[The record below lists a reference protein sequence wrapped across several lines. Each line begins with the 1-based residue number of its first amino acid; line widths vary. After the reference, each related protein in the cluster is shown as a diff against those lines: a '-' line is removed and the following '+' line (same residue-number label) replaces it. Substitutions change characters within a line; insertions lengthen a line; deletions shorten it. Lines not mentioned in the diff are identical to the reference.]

1 MPLAKSFSAAC
12 PAGMPATF
20 PITRPSLR
28 LLGSEPWRAA
38 AEFMAFKLRR
48 KPAAAVA
55 GDGHPVIIF
64 PGMASDGRAVA
75 PLRNHCQSLGY
86 SALDW
91 GRGFNTGPR
100 GDVDSW
106 MQALAS
112 EVRQTLKAYPGQ
124 QATLIG
130 WSLGGFYAR
139 ELGKLLAPQVRQVIT
154 IGTPFNAEAD
164 HTNVGW
170 LFKLLSGTAPAFDSD
185 LARRLRTPPPL
196 PTTAIYSRTDGI
208 VAWQTCRHDVA
219 ARKVENVEIEGSHIG
234 MGWNPAVLQVI
245 ADRLA
250 QQPRQW
256 RPYAAGK

>member
-1 MPLAKSFSAAC
+1 MPFNKSLSASTGTL
-12 PAGMPATF
+12 PSRF
-20 PITRPSLR
+20 PITRPSLK
-28 LLGSEPWRAA
+28 LLGTEPWRAA
-38 AEFMAFKLRR
+38 AEFMSFKLRR
-48 KPAAAVA
+48 KPAASVA

-75 PLRNHCQSLGY
+75 PLRNYCQSLGY

-106 MQALAS
+106 MQELAD
-112 EVRQTLKAYPGQ
+112 EVSQTLKAYPEQ
-124 QATLIG
+124 PATLVG

-170 LFKLLSGTAPAFDSD
+170 LFKLLNGAAPAFDSD
-185 LARRLRTPPPL
+185 LAKRLRTPPPL

-208 VAWQTCRHDVA
+208 VAWQTCRHDVPS
-219 ARKVENVEIEGSHIG
+219 RKVENIEIEGSHIG
-234 MGWNPAVLQVI
+234 MGWNPAVLKVI

-250 QQPRQW
+250 QKPAQW
-256 RPYAAGK
+256 QPYAAKN